1 MGQEDTKEEI
11 INVVWVTG
19 DGGVDQDGDCGD
31 G

>member
-11 INVVWVTG
+11 IKVVWVTG
-19 DGGVDQDGDCGD
+19 DSGVAQDGDCGD